1 MSSGIKTKSAL
12 HDRKMVLRAFWD
24 AFLKLAP
31 SAQLKNPV
39 MFLVFVSAV
48 LTTVLWLVSLF
59 GIRDAAPV
67 YILGIT
73 VILWITAV
81 SYTHLA

>member
-31 SAQLKNPV
+31 SAMLAEKSGN
-39 MFLVFVSAV
+39 VSWY
-48 LTTVLWLVSLF
+48 LCRRFMTTVLAS
-59 GIRDAAPV
+59 
-67 YILGIT
+67 
-73 VILWITAV
+73 
-81 SYTHLA
+81 

>member
-12 HDRKMVLRAFWD
+12 HDRKMVLRAFRD

-48 LTTVLWLVSLF
+48 LTTVL
-59 GIRDAAPV
+59 
-67 YILGIT
+67 
-73 VILWITAV
+73 
-81 SYTHLA
+81 